1 MTVQQKH
8 LRGSAGASFTKAVVS
23 ICRAQMQPVVV
34 LNWGK
39 HQTGSGFQA

>member
-1 MTVQQKH
+1 MTVQHNH
-8 LRGSAGASFTKAVVS
+8 LRGIAGASFTKAVAS
-23 ICRAQMQPVVV
+23 ICRAQMRPVV